1 MDGSKILCLLGTVAA
16 SLLASCDSWPDSWDF
31 YYPLKK
37 MASDDG
43 GSAQDMGADGSEC
56 TAPTLWPQTRLATG
70 AQWIDLL
77 TGGSPLADTSSATLK
92 IEDGTA
98 VITPSAPVALGP
110 GAAGVRFSLKSA
122 PFIPP
127 NAYTVTGSNGKS
139 VLGTGPLAVSKLLFS
154 RKDSKTIA
162 AAQPLWAQAVTDG
175 DNNGATKKT
184 VFVHDANGILY
195 GVDRNP
201 GDPLFSANAVSG
213 NGNVRPSL
221 LSVAAASSTPTSRFL
236 GAHGSGPN
244 KLDVCVRGLNFLNQQ
259 LDSCTQITQSNGTA
273 AFPGNTITQVAMQK
287 GSNLQ
292 SLRLAVIG
300 KAKAGDSFDSVFD
313 CKVNLAA
320 SKTTGICAVTYSG
333 SSAQTAPSSV
343 VAIGDLDGRD
353 DQDTVFQSSDN
364 SLTVVQT
371 NTGDSTVCPDCIGTA
386 AKITEP
392 LISLQVLDV
401 DGDSLQDIVGISSKN
416 IHVWLQDSAKPGS
429 FPSVRTSEL
438 ALPAALQVK
447 SAAQIIVGDITGDPA
462 RVKFPDVLLVAS
474 DGSFWTA
481 LNQTP
486 ALPDVRCSV
495 ENPWRGR
502 FSTAAPV
509 YTNLTGTDEQIK
521 DTTPSISVSL
531 DVERNPTDKRL
542 GFLLAKPAALQLWQ
556 NNSVQ

>member
-1 MDGSKILCLLGTVAA
+1 V
-16 SLLASCDSWPDSWDF
+16 
-31 YYPLKK
+31 
-37 MASDDG
+37 
-43 GSAQDMGADGSEC
+43 
-56 TAPTLWPQTRLATG
+56 
-70 AQWIDLL
+70 
-77 TGGSPLADTSSATLK
+77 
-92 IEDGTA
+92 
-98 VITPSAPVALGP
+98 
-110 GAAGVRFSLKSA
+110 
-122 PFIPP
+122 
-127 NAYTVTGSNGKS
+127 
-139 VLGTGPLAVSKLLFS
+139 
-154 RKDSKTIA
+154 
-162 AAQPLWAQAVTDG
+162 
-175 DNNGATKKT
+175 
-184 VFVHDANGILY
+184 
-195 GVDRNP
+195 
-201 GDPLFSANAVSG
+201 
-213 NGNVRPSL
+213 
-221 LSVAAASSTPTSRFL
+221 ASSTTTSRFL

-292 SLRLAVIG
+292 SLRMAVIG

-320 SKTTGICAVTYSG
+320 SKTTGICAVTYTG
-333 SSAQTAPSSV
+333 SSAQTAPSKV

-353 DQDTVFQSSDN
+353 DQDTVFQNGDN

-371 NTGDSTVCPDCIGTA
+371 NTGPSTVCNDCIGAA

-429 FPSVRTSEL
+429 FPGVRTSEL
-438 ALPAALQVK
+438 ALPAALQIK

-462 RVKFPDVLLVAS
+462 RAKFPDVLLVAS

-509 YTNLTGTDEQIK
+509 YKNQTGTDEQIK

-542 GFLLAKPAALQLWQ
+542 GFLLAKPAELQLWQ

>member
-1 MDGSKILCLLGTVAA
+1 V
-16 SLLASCDSWPDSWDF
+16 
-31 YYPLKK
+31 
-37 MASDDG
+37 
-43 GSAQDMGADGSEC
+43 
-56 TAPTLWPQTRLATG
+56 
-70 AQWIDLL
+70 
-77 TGGSPLADTSSATLK
+77 
-92 IEDGTA
+92 
-98 VITPSAPVALGP
+98 
-110 GAAGVRFSLKSA
+110 
-122 PFIPP
+122 
-127 NAYTVTGSNGKS
+127 
-139 VLGTGPLAVSKLLFS
+139 
-154 RKDSKTIA
+154 
-162 AAQPLWAQAVTDG
+162 
-175 DNNGATKKT
+175 
-184 VFVHDANGILY
+184 
-195 GVDRNP
+195 
-201 GDPLFSANAVSG
+201 
-213 NGNVRPSL
+213 
-221 LSVAAASSTPTSRFL
+221 ASSTTTSRFL

-244 KLDVCVRGLNFLNQQ
+244 QLDVCVRGLNFLNQQ

-292 SLRLAVIG
+292 SLRMAVIG
-300 KAKAGDSFDSVFD
+300 KAKAGDSIDSVFD

-353 DQDTVFQSSDN
+353 DQDTVFQSGDN

-371 NTGDSTVCPDCIGTA
+371 NTGPSTVCPDCIGAA

-438 ALPAALQVK
+438 ALPGALQVK
-447 SAAQIIVGDITGDPA
+447 SAAQIIVGDITSDPA

-486 ALPDVRCSV
+486 TLPDVRCSV

>member
-43 GSAQDMGADGSEC
+43 GSTQDMGADGSEC

-77 TGGSPLADTSSATLK
+77 TGGSPLVDTSSATLK

-110 GAAGVRFSLKSA
+110 GAAGVRFSLKSS

-127 NAYTVTGSNGKS
+127 KAYTVTGSNGKS
-139 VLGTGPLAVSKLLFS
+139 VLGTGPLAVSKLLFG
-154 RKDSKTIA
+154 KKASKPIA
-162 AAQPLWAQAVTDG
+162 AAQPLWSQAVTDA

-184 VFVHDANGILY
+184 VFVHDASGILY

-201 GDPLFSANAVSG
+201 GDPLFSANAVSS

-221 LSVAAASSTPTSRFL
+221 LSVAVASSTTTSRFL

-244 KLDVCVRGLNFLNQQ
+244 QLDVCVRGLNFLNQQ

-292 SLRLAVIG
+292 SLRMAVIG
-300 KAKAGDSFDSVFD
+300 KAKAGDSIDSVFD

-371 NTGDSTVCPDCIGTA
+371 NTGPSTVCTDCIGAA

-438 ALPAALQVK
+438 ALPAALQIK

-462 RVKFPDVLLVAS
+462 RAKFPDVLLVAS

-521 DTTPSISVSL
+521 DTAPSISVSL

-542 GFLLAKPAALQLWQ
+542 GFLVAKQGELQLWQ